1 MPILYFQK
9 LVNVNKR
16 EAFESKLAKLVI
28 SLDNFESAVKKNKTY
43 LQETQVMKSSANLLK
58 RYDKDNMLPSNL
70 IAAIKNVIDTLYTF
84 VKLLESFSVS
94 EKFDCVYEPFENLQ
108 DCDLMTM
115 NLEETIDL
123 KVIKVSL
130 KNKFYSHT
138 LTT

>member
-28 SLDNFESAVKKNKTY
+28 SLDNFESAVKKNKTF